1 VNAPTREDLDQALRY
16 AEENIRLG
24 DEAADQAER
33 HGRYKQAEQ
42 ALASAS
48 RIMDAITAAI
58 TPPLAPGAWGMPW
71 LMAVIPR
78 RATCCPARRPGKTG
92 GQGVTV
98 TPAMASL
105 FSQRPFPRNH
115 KPTSTTPMMTA
126 TASTRRAAHMT
137 AFARS

>member
-58 TPPLAPGAWGMPW
+58 TPPLAPGAWGMP
-71 LMAVIPR
+71 LAYGGDP
-78 RATCCPARRPGKTG
+78 PARDVLSG
-92 GQGVTV
+92 
-98 TPAMASL
+98 PA
-105 FSQRPFPRNH
+105 PR
-115 KPTSTTPMMTA
+115 
-126 TASTRRAAHMT
+126 
-137 AFARS
+137 